1 MDKTSFDNIV
11 ASINNELKSS
21 SERSS
26 EARNQQRNFVRNLE
40 DSTADKSTLNMTR
53 TEAILQQLCRPLKI
67 TATSTIEVIYE
78 ISIDPTGHIYNDS
91 AQLTSQTDVAQSEG
105 ANLKDPFAKT
115 AVKILEKDDGLYFDH
130 DYLVIYNFNSQLH

>member
-21 SERSS
+21 
-26 EARNQQRNFVRNLE
+26 
-40 DSTADKSTLNMTR
+40 TDKSTLNMTR

-67 TATSTIEVIYE
+67 TATSTIEVIWTTAPTDE
-78 ISIDPTGHIYNDS
+78 ITIDPTGQIYNDS

-105 ANLKDPFAKT
+105 ANLKDPFART